1 MNDYT
6 PPRIQ
11 TLEAADIL
19 EAMGPVSAGSGGG
32 GGNNSN
38 CSFLEWLF
46 GQC

>member
-1 MNDYT
+1 MSYT
-6 PPRIQ
+6 APRIQ

-19 EAMGPVSAGSGGG
+19 EALGPVSAGSGGSTS
-32 GGNNSN
+32 NDN